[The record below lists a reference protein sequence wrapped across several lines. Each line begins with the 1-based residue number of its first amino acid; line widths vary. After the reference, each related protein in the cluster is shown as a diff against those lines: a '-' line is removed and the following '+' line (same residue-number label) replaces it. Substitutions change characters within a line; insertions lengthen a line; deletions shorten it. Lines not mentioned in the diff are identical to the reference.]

1 MYTRISGLS
10 ASLAPGHDSVLDGA
24 GTSAGEEG
32 TTRIALTRVNA
43 SCKMKQIDDNNYKVY
58 N

>member
-24 GTSAGEEG
+24 GTSSGEEG
-32 TTRIALTRVNA
+32 APRISLARIDA